1 MAGNYHLG
9 IRVGHLDGMEDVK
22 ASDGSHLASAQSRAM
37 QPWRAQAINLVKSHL
52 AKTAN
57 PSVLDATCGLGASTC
72 AIMQAAPNA
81 RVSAL
86 DRVPSRTQAAA
97 KHIAAHVDAA
107 ALSRITLLPLDC
119 FAEDSPG
126 APFDVIV
133 VSVAVPSVSYTGV
146 GNLVRQLKV
155 GGRLVAPVVIS
166 NKPHAVHLVS
176 YDRGSD
182 GALLCTIEGGAHEG
196 VPAAERSVVV
206 EGESVEES
214 AARARRVARRSDVEA
229 ALTQWRSQFTSAHG
243 RRPTRNDLAKDAKAA
258 KLFDEFAALN
268 RA

>member
-1 MAGNYHLG
+1 
-9 IRVGHLDGMEDVK
+9 
-22 ASDGSHLASAQSRAM
+22 M
-37 QPWRAQAINLVKSHL
+37 QPWRAHSINLVKSHL
-52 AKTAN
+52 AKAAS

-72 AIMQAAPNA
+72 AIVQAAPHA

-97 KHIAAHVDAA
+97 KHIAARVDAA
-107 ALSRITLLPLDC
+107 VLSRITLLPLDC

-126 APFDVIV
+126 APFDAIV
-133 VSVAVPSVSYTGV
+133 VSVAVPSVSFAGI

-166 NKPHAVHLVS
+166 TQPRAVHLVS

-182 GALLCTIEGGAHEG
+182 GALLCTIEAGAYDG
-196 VPAAERSVVV
+196 VPAAERGVVA
-206 EGESVEES
+206 EGETAEES
-214 AARARRVARRSDVEA
+214 LARARRIERRAEVEA
-229 ALTQWRSQFTSAHG
+229 ALAQWRSQFASSHG
-243 RRPTRNDLAKDAKAA
+243 RRPTRDDLAKDAKAA
-258 KLFDEFAALN
+258 KLFEEFAVLN